1 MAWKPSYVEVAD
13 LAAYA
18 RIPVGD
24 ELDDVQIALAI
35 ATASRAVDMFTARQ
49 FGLTGSAVA
58 RVYTWAGE
66 CLDGRRALPIDDV
79 QTTTGLAVALD
90 FDGDGTFEE
99 TIVYGTDF
107 DLWPYNAAADGKPWT
122 HLIMRAGVSLPC
134 GARGIQVTA
143 NWGWSAVPDTIKQA
157 TLFEANRFL
166 KRRDAAFG
174 VTGSPEMQGELR
186 LLERL
191 DPDVVIALRPYRR
204 IWGAR

>member
-1 MAWKPSYVEVAD
+1 MTWKPAYCTSDE
-13 LAAYA
+13 LKAYA
-18 RIPVGD
+18 RIPLAD
-24 ELDDVQIALAI
+24 TDDDVQVGFAVEA
-35 ATASRAVDMFTARQ
+35 ASRAVDHFTSRQ

-58 RVYTWAGE
+58 RTYTWAGE

-99 TIVYGTDF
+99 SVTYGTDF

-122 HLIMRAGVSLPC
+122 HLVMRAGVSLPC
-134 GARGIQVTA
+134 RARGIRVTG
-143 NWGWSAVPDTIKQA
+143 NWGWMAVPDTIKQA
-157 TLFEANRFL
+157 TLMQANRLL

-174 VTGSPEMQGELR
+174 VAGSPEVGSELR
-186 LLERL
+186 LLTAL
-191 DPDVVIALRPYRR
+191 DPDVAVALRPYRR